1 MAVNAS
7 PVNSLFQA
15 EPSKRK
21 EDGVLCP
28 SIPTV
33 QDEAGDSS
41 ASQGRMHVIDDVSCA
56 PPLPQT
62 RGVPRQL
69 PKLHGRGRGF
79 PEVHGPEQGAGH
91 LQEEGCRGSS
101 VWPLLEQVAAIGRLE
116 HNGRQHRRHLQ
127 GLQAFTGEEARA
139 NAVKAEFGVTASAA
153 KVLKELCREGLVSW
167 ALHANSDTR
176 SFSFSR
182 RHCSW
187 TFTKPIL
194 TSS

>member
-15 EPSKRK
+15 EPNKRK

-41 ASQGRMHVIDDVSCA
+41 ASQGRMHVIDNVSCA

-116 HNGRQHRRHLQ
+116 HNGWQHRRHLQ
-127 GLQAFTGEEARA
+127 GLQAFAGEEARN
-139 NAVKAEFGVTASAA
+139 NAVEPEFTVATSAA
-153 KVLKELCREGLVSW
+153 KVLTELCLEGIVTW
-167 ALHANSDTR
+167 ALQDFSDT
-176 SFSFSR
+176 SSLSL
-182 RHCSW
+182 SK
-187 TFTKPIL
+187 TLLMESLQPI
-194 TSS
+194 